1 MAKNSREAAGA
12 VGTTSLLSFL
22 PESLTLVT
30 DKSSPLYDE
39 RVHLPLDEAMVRNIM
54 HHGVIEPIVARKNT
68 ETGLVEVVVGRQRV
82 KCCAEANRRLEAQG
96 LKTWTVPGYMRRG
109 EKDKALAGLMASEN
123 AIRQAETPT
132 GRAEK
137 MLNAL
142 RHGNDEETVAVL
154 FGCTVQTVRS
164 TLALLDAP
172 AVVRQ
177 AVDAGKVTL
186 TQAKQ
191 LAKLPPEQQRE
202 KVAEL
207 SAAAEGAAPR
217 ERVAKQRA
225 VMGETVPKM
234 RTRKEVLA
242 RQGDFAL
249 GTPEHALCSWFLGL
263 A

>member
-68 ETGLVEVVVGRQRV
+68 ETGLVEVIVGRQRV
-82 KCCAEANRRLEAQG
+82 KCCAEANRRLEAVG
-96 LKTWTVPGYMRRG
+96 LKGWTVPGYMRRN

-123 AIRQAETPT
+123 ALRQAETHT

-137 MLNAL
+137 MQNAL

-154 FGCTVQTVRS
+154 FGCSVQTVRS
-164 TLALLDAP
+164 TLATLEAPKVVRDALDAGTITKGQ
-172 AVVRQ
+172 V
-177 AVDAGKVTL
+177 
-186 TQAKQ
+186 KQ
-191 LAKLPPEQQRE
+191 LAKLQPDEQRE
-202 KVAEL
+202 KLAEL
-207 SAAAEGAAPR
+207 KAAGEGAKPHEKA
-217 ERVAKQRA
+217 AKQRA
-225 VMGETVPKM
+225 VLGDAKPKM
-234 RTRKEVLA
+234 RSRKEVLA
-242 RQGDFAL
+242 KRDDFEEGSSEHSLLDWVL
-249 GTPEHALCSWFLGL
+249 GA